1 MDPHV
6 RATFVY
12 CIYQLQCLS
21 QFYLDFEK
29 PRIMHSIVSCVLILC
44 SNGGPIMLSTYIVTY
59 IVTINAFKTFHSS
72 AWVTFLEVEMVLNN
86 GVSSKGQHRDMWRWR
101 VISRCPQALMTGTL
115 HSGTERWLH
124 ILFREFYYPILSKK
138 GEEISN

>member
-6 RATFVY
+6 RATFVH
-12 CIYQLQCLS
+12 CIYQLQYLS

-44 SNGGPIMLSTYIVTY
+44 SNGGPIILSTYIVT
-59 IVTINAFKTFHSS
+59 ISAFKTFHSS
-72 AWVTFLEVEMVLNN
+72 AWVTFLEVKMVLNN
-86 GVSSKGQHRDMWRWR
+86 DVSSKGQHRDMWRWR

-124 ILFREFYYPILSKK
+124 RLFREFYYPILAKK
-138 GEEISN
+138 GGEISN